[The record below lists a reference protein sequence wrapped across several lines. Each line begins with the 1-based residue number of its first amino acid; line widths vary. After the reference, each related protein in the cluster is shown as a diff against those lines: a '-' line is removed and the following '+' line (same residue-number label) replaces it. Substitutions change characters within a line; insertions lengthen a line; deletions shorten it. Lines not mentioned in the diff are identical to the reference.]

1 MRRLV
6 LFDIDGTLL
15 SADGAGKRAV
25 HRALMEVF
33 GTTGRLEGY
42 SFAGRT
48 DPEIVRDLL
57 RSADVPDEEIDAALP
72 ALWFRYVEN
81 LHHEIAQIRVHAL
94 PGVAELLERVEEAG
108 RETVLGVLTG
118 NIREG
123 ARIKIDAARL
133 GFRRFRVGAF
143 GSDHARRPELPAI
156 AVERARHLTGVD
168 YAGKEIVIV
177 GDTPL
182 DVACGEHL
190 GVRTIATATGQH
202 GVDELAAAGAD
213 HVFADLGDVEAVW
226 SAITRD

>member
-1 MRRLV
+1 MRRLI

-33 GTTGRLEGY
+33 GTVGHIPGY

-57 RSADVPDEEIDAALP
+57 RSDGIPDAEIEAALP

-81 LHHEIAQIRVHAL
+81 LHREIREIRVDAL
-94 PGVAELLERVEEAG
+94 PGAAELLERVESEGA
-108 RETVLGVLTG
+108 ETLPGLLTG

-123 ARIKIDAARL
+123 ARIKVDAAGL

-143 GSDHARRPELPAI
+143 GSDHAHRPELPAI
-156 AVERARHLTGVD
+156 AVERARALNGIA
-168 YAGKEIVIV
+168 YQEKEIVIV

-182 DVACGEHL
+182 DVACGAHL
-190 GVRTIATATGQH
+190 GVRTIAVATGH
-202 GVDELAAAGAD
+202 YPEDELAAAGAD

-226 SAITRD
+226 RAITG

>member
-15 SADGAGKRAV
+15 SAGGAGKRAV

-33 GTTGRLEGY
+33 GTVGHIPGY

-57 RSADVPDEEIDAALP
+57 RSADIPDREIDAALP

-81 LHHEIAQIRVHAL
+81 LHREIHDARVDPL
-94 PGVAELLERVEEAG
+94 PGVAALLERIEHHHPEM
-108 RETVLGVLTG
+108 VLGVLTG

-123 ARIKIDAARL
+123 ARIKVDAARL

-143 GSDHARRPELPAI
+143 GSDHALRRELPAI
-156 AVERARHLTGVD
+156 AVERARVLNGVG
-168 YAGKEIVIV
+168 YSGKEIVII
-177 GDTPL
+177 GDTPR
-182 DVACGEHL
+182 DVECGEHL
-190 GVRTIATATGQH
+190 GVRTIAVATGH
-202 GVDELAAAGAD
+202 HPLDELAGTGAD
-213 HVFADLGDVEAVW
+213 HVFADLGDVEKVW
-226 SAITRD
+226 EAITG

>member
-33 GTTGRLEGY
+33 GTVGHLPGY

-57 RSADVPDEEIDAALP
+57 RSVDISDPEIEKALP

-81 LHHEIAQIRVHAL
+81 LHREIHDVRVDAL
-94 PGVAELLERVEEAG
+94 PGVAELLDRVEHHHPEM
-108 RETVLGVLTG
+108 VLGVLTG
-118 NIREG
+118 NILEG
-123 ARIKIDAARL
+123 ARIKVDAARL

-143 GSDHARRPELPAI
+143 GSDHAHRRELPAI
-156 AVERARHLTGVD
+156 AVSRAHALTGIG
-168 YAGKEIVIV
+168 YAGKEIVVV
-177 GDTPL
+177 GDTPK
-182 DVACGEHL
+182 DVECGEHL
-190 GVRTIATATGQH
+190 GVRTIAVATGH
-202 GVDELAAAGAD
+202 HPLDELRATGAD
-213 HVFADLGDVEAVW
+213 HVFADLGDTEKVW
-226 SAITRD
+226 EAITG